1 MPSRVPHRQYDGA
14 MVNDQQEEERVFEEE
29 VLRVARALWG
39 KERPFQGSQML
50 DGAERDGVFVGHDV
64 VALVEATVSRRLD
77 KAKKDGDKLKSACD
91 TFVKKYPMK
100 AVKGYFVTRDEPTAE
115 QRQYITR
122 LNSGIAALSFA
133 QLRGL
138 LIDSREYLTVRSSYP
153 FGSARNPLTGD
164 VEDLGKYLPLGLL
177 PMNADGRAKPLS
189 VAEISSRTA
198 AGQTTILL
206 GDFGAGKSMT
216 LREVH
221 RTLAEAH
228 LKDATKPF
236 PISLNLRDHQGQRDP
251 DEALRRH
258 AQAVGFD
265 GATQLVRAWRAGG
278 VYLLLD
284 GFDEIATSG
293 WLGQAPTLKNV
304 RYRSVELIR
313 KFVDQTPPT
322 VGLLVSGR
330 EHLFDSP
337 TEMLSALGVNS
348 RKPIILRTDEF
359 SDAQVGD
366 YLKQSGWEGNLPD
379 WMPSRPLLLG
389 YLAASGALSSLVSDD
404 PVGAAEGWD
413 TLLERI
419 CEREAGIELGLD
431 GSTVRRVLERL
442 ATIARTRGDG
452 FGPLH
457 RDDLAE
463 GFKQVCGYEVDEGS
477 YVIIQRMPGLGV
489 VDPVD
494 GSRHFVDADL
504 GEAARAGD
512 LVRIIQNPG
521 LAEELG
527 LDYMSLAP
535 IGELGL
541 DVAELEANRE
551 GMDASSAVNAAVQ
564 LERGGKHG
572 AMVLDCVSL
581 ALKLGVKARIP
592 SLQISELAVSQLR
605 FGDSDADLGQLQFQ
619 QCVITTLDLTE
630 FDGNHELP
638 TFVDCAFGQVLGAGS
653 PDSLPKDAFINCS
666 YDSFD
671 ASTRTTR
678 GIMAMPGLSDR
689 QKVVLSILKKVYMQ
703 AGGGRREGAFA
714 RGLDP
719 KQRGLVSDVLKE
731 LTSEGMLVR
740 SKAGN
745 YVIYAGVRGQ
755 ASRARDMLSA
765 GAAVTDSLL
774 INMK

>member
-1 MPSRVPHRQYDGA
+1 MA
-14 MVNDQQEEERVFEEE
+14 NDQQDEERVFEEE

-50 DGAERDGVFVGHDV
+50 DGAERDGVFVGQDV

-77 KAKKDGDKLKSACD
+77 KAKKDGDKLKSACEA
-91 TFVKKYPMK
+91 FVKKYPMK

-115 QRQYITR
+115 QRQYIKR
-122 LNSGIAALSFA
+122 LNAGIASLSFA

-138 LIDSREYLTVRSSYP
+138 LIESREYLAVRSSYP

-164 VEDLGKYLPLGLL
+164 IEDLGKYLPLGFL
-177 PMNADGRAKPLS
+177 PTDTEGKAKPMSVADIAARTADGRAT
-189 VAEISSRTA
+189 V
-198 AGQTTILL
+198 LL

-221 RTLAEAH
+221 RTLADAH
-228 LKDATKPF
+228 LKDATQPF
-236 PISLNLRDHQGQRDP
+236 PITLNLRDHQGQRDP

-322 VGLLVSGR
+322 VGLLVTGR
-330 EHLFDSP
+330 EHLFDSAS
-337 TEMLSALGVNS
+337 EMLSALALNARNPV
-348 RKPIILRTDEF
+348 ILRTDQF
-359 SDAQVGD
+359 SEDQVSD
-366 YLKQSGWEGNLPD
+366 YLKQSGWDGALPE

-389 YLAASGALSSLVSDD
+389 YLAASGALTGLVTDE
-404 PVGAAEGWD
+404 PIGAAAGWD
-413 TLLERI
+413 ILLDRI
-419 CEREAGIELGLD
+419 CAREAGIELGLD
-431 GSTVRRVLERL
+431 GLTVRRVLERL

-504 GEAARAGD
+504 GDAARAGD
-512 LVRIIQNPG
+512 LIRLIQNPG
-521 LAEELG
+521 LAEELS
-527 LDYMSLAP
+527 LDYMNLAP
-535 IGELGL
+535 IGALGL
-541 DVAELEANRE
+541 AVAELEAGRE
-551 GMDASSAVNAAVQ
+551 GMDATSALNAAVQ
-564 LERGGKHG
+564 LERGGKNG

-581 ALKLGVKARIP
+581 ALGLGVKTRIP
-592 SLQISELAVSQLR
+592 SLHVSELAISLLR
-605 FGDSDADLGQLQFQ
+605 FGDSDADLGQLRFH

-638 TFVDCAFGQVLGAGS
+638 MFIDCAFGQVLGAGN
-653 PDSLPKDAFINCS
+653 PDSLPKDAFVNCS

-689 QKVVLSILKKVYMQ
+689 QKVVLSVVKKVYMQ
-703 AGGGRREGAFA
+703 AGGGRREGAFS

-719 KQRGLVSDVLKE
+719 KQRGLVTEVLKE
-731 LTSEGMLVR
+731 LTSAGILVR
-740 SKAGN
+740 ARTAN
-745 YVIYAGVRGQ
+745 NVIYAGVRGQ
-755 ASRARDMLSA
+755 ASRVRDMLSA
-765 GAAVTDSLL
+765 GAAVTDPLL
-774 INMK
+774 VDMK

>member
-1 MPSRVPHRQYDGA
+1 MG
-14 MVNDQQEEERVFEEE
+14 NDQQDEERVFEEE

-50 DGAERDGVFVGHDV
+50 DGAERDGVFVGQDV

-77 KAKKDGDKLKSACD
+77 KAKKDGDKLKSASE
-91 TFVKKYPMK
+91 TFVKQYPMK
-100 AVKGYFVTRDEPTAE
+100 AVKAYFVTRDEPTAE
-115 QRQYITR
+115 QRQYVSR
-122 LNSGIAALSFA
+122 LNAGIASLSFA

-138 LIDSREYLTVRSSYP
+138 LIDSREYLSVRSSYP

-164 VEDLGKYLPLGLL
+164 VEDLGRYVPLGLL
-177 PMNADGRAKPLS
+177 PTNTDGKPKPMS
-189 VAEISSRTA
+189 VADIAARTA
-198 AGQTTILL
+198 GGETTVLL

-216 LREVH
+216 LRQVH
-221 RTLAEAH
+221 RALADAH

-236 PISLNLRDHQGQRDP
+236 PITLNLRDHQGQRDP

-278 VYLLLD
+278 IYLLLD

-313 KFVDQTPPT
+313 KFVDQTPPS
-322 VGLLVSGR
+322 VGVLVTGR
-330 EHLFDSP
+330 EHLFDS
-337 TEMLSALGVNS
+337 TQEMLSALGINP
-348 RKPIILRTDEF
+348 RKPVVLRTDQF
-359 SDAQVGD
+359 SDEQIRE
-366 YLKQSGWEGNLPD
+366 YLKDSGWGGALPD

-389 YLAASGALSSLVSDD
+389 YLAASGALTSLVTKDAL
-404 PVGAAEGWD
+404 GAAEGWD
-413 TLLERI
+413 TLLDRI
-419 CEREAGIELGLD
+419 CAREAGIELGLD
-431 GSTVRRVLERL
+431 GATVRRVLERL

-489 VDPVD
+489 IDPVD

-504 GEAARAGD
+504 GDAARAGD
-512 LVRIIQNPG
+512 LVRIVQNPAI
-521 LAEELG
+521 AEELS

-535 IGELGL
+535 MGELGL
-541 DVAELEANRE
+541 DVAVLEAERE
-551 GMDASSAVNAAVQ
+551 GMDASSALNAAVQ
-564 LERGGKHG
+564 LERSARNG
-572 AMVLDCVSL
+572 AMVLDCISL
-581 ALKLGVKARIP
+581 ALRLGVKTRIP
-592 SLQISELAVSQLR
+592 SLQVSELAVSLLR
-605 FGDSDADLGQLQFQ
+605 FGDSDVDLGQLQFQ

-630 FDGNHELP
+630 FDGNHALP
-638 TFVDCAFGQVLGAGS
+638 TFVDCAFGQVLGAGN
-653 PDSLPKDAFINCS
+653 PDSLPKDAFVSCT

-689 QKVVLSILKKVYMQ
+689 QKVVLSVLKKVYMQ

-714 RGLDP
+714 RGLDLR
-719 KQRGLVSDVLKE
+719 QRELVPEVLKE
-731 LTSEGMLVR
+731 LTSAGLLVR
-740 SKAGN
+740 ARAAN
-745 YVIYAGVRGQ
+745 NVIYAGVRGQ

-765 GAAVTDSLL
+765 GAAVNDPLL
-774 INMK
+774 SKMK